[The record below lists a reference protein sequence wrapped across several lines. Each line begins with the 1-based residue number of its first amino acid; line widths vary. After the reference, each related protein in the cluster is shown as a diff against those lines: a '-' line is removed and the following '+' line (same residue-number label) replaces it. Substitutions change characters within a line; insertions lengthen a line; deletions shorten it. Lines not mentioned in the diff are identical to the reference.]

1 MYSTDTMCW
10 PLLQLKG
17 APMSTR
23 SSPSTPVGKDG
34 SLGAKGPGDPAYP
47 WQETLRPE
55 VLAGRRSRNVFNCH
69 KVLGNS
75 CFFKL
80 MY

>member
-1 MYSTDTMCW
+1 MYSTDMMCW

-23 SSPSTPVGKDG
+23 SSPSTQVEKDG
-34 SLGAKGPGDPAYP
+34 ELGAKVPGDRAFP

-55 VLAGRRSRNVFNCH
+55 VLAGRQSRNLFNCH
-69 KVLGNS
+69 KVLGSS
-75 CFFKL
+75 CFFNL
-80 MY
+80 LY